1 MFETKR
7 LGYLA
12 SLASLRPSGQ
22 RFRRFMYSPL
32 CGIESGVSFGQ
43 YIHNVRMNGSAGA
56 SILHGNCHGNCAG
69 RSNSTAG
76 PNVADRRQRPATADA
91 VGPPATSVETPAM
104 TVPDAAV
111 VATANAVTAAS
122 HNSTTADDRA
132 AAHNRTAAEDRPASI
147 ATTANHYAATIQRR
161 AAQRTPERPWHD
173 HAPRAD

>member
-1 MFETKR
+1 MTMVAQGNRTNGQQVATDGDPNRRHWSYRGPVVIEPNQSILIQSGHRGGCQFALQQTVDAYSIISSLIAFMFETKR

-76 PNVADRRQRPATADA
+76 PNVADGD
-91 VGPPATSVETPAM
+91 SVQQLPTP
-104 TVPDAAV
+104 
-111 VATANAVTAAS
+111 
-122 HNSTTADDRA
+122 
-132 AAHNRTAAEDRPASI
+132 
-147 ATTANHYAATIQRR
+147 
-161 AAQRTPERPWHD
+161 
-173 HAPRAD
+173 